1 MADLASVTAEIKST
15 GETIASRKAAKA
27 SNEEIAPLVTQLLAL
42 KTKYAELNNGVPYD
56 PPKTDDKKKD
66 KKPPT
71 PPVQETKREGKLE

>member
-1 MADLASVTAEIKST
+1 MVGVTL
-15 GETIASRKAAKA
+15 
-27 SNEEIAPLVTQLLAL
+27 SNILKVEACLLHLLNLLNLFKEEIAPLVTQLLAL